1 MSPGIVIVGLGPGD
15 PRWLTRAA
23 WEELTGAD
31 EIHVRTSQHPIREHL
46 PADVRLVS
54 FDALY
59 DQHDDF
65 QAVYDAIAG
74 KVIELGK
81 RQQGVV
87 YAVPGDPTVG
97 EMTVIKIRE
106 QAARDGIELTVIHGV
121 SFLEPCLELLGRD
134 ALDGLTIVDALD
146 LASSHHPQVATHH
159 GVLVG
164 QLYSR
169 LVASDVK
176 LTLMNAYPDEHE
188 VVLLHAA
195 GLPSGCLEPARL
207 HDFDASPNIGLL
219 TALFVPPLHAYSS
232 FERLQ
237 ETVAHLRAP
246 EGCPWDREQTHQSLR
261 QHLLEEAYEA
271 LQAIDRADLK
281 SLEEELGDLML
292 QIVLQ
297 TQIATEA
304 EAFQMADVVA
314 GINDKL
320 IRRHPHVFEDLEVA
334 DVDQVL
340 HNWEALKARE
350 RAASDGPA
358 SALSGVP
365 SVLPAL
371 ALSHE
376 YQARAARV
384 GFDWASLEGVKAKV
398 LEELDELEAAASQQD
413 EADEFGDLLFSL
425 VNYARWR
432 KIDPEAALREASRR
446 FRSRFETMES
456 LVREKTQ
463 DLGQLDLD
471 ELEALWTA
479 AKRNSS

>member
-23 WEELTGAD
+23 WEQLCDAQAV
-31 EIHVRTSQHPIREHL
+31 HLRTSQHPIREHL
-46 PADVRLVS
+46 PAGVQVVS
-54 FDALY
+54 FDAVY

-74 KVIELGK
+74 KIVELGK
-81 RQQGVV
+81 RDQGVV

-97 EMTVIKIRE
+97 EMTVVRIRE
-106 QAARDGIELTVIHGV
+106 LAARADIKTTVLHGI
-121 SFLEPCLELLGRD
+121 SFLEPCLDLLERD
-134 ALDGLTIVDALD
+134 ALDGMTIVDALD
-146 LASSHHPQVATHH
+146 LAASHHPQVATHH
-159 GVLVG
+159 AVLVG
-164 QLYSR
+164 QLFSR
-169 LVASDVK
+169 MVASDVK

-188 VVLLHAA
+188 VMLIHEA
-195 GLPSGCLEPARL
+195 GLPSGYLEPAKL
-207 HDFDASPNIGLL
+207 HDFDASANIGPL
-219 TALFVPPLHAYSS
+219 TALFVPALHAHSS

-237 ETVAHLRAP
+237 ETVAHLRSP

-261 QHLLEEAYEA
+261 QHLLEETYEA
-271 LQAIDRADLK
+271 LQAIDRDDPE

-304 EAFQMADVVA
+304 EDFQMADVVA

-320 IRRHPHVFEDLEVA
+320 IRRHPHVFEGLEVA
-334 DVDQVL
+334 GVDQVL

-350 RAASDGPA
+350 RAAGDEPA

-365 SVLPAL
+365 TVLPAL

-384 GFDWASLEGVKAKV
+384 GFDWGSLEGVKAKV
-398 LEELDELEAAASQQD
+398 LEELDEIEAAASPQA
-413 EADEFGDLLFSL
+413 EIDEFGDLLFSL

-432 KIDPEAALREASRR
+432 KIDPEAALREASQR
-446 FRSRFETMES
+446 FRSRFETMET
-456 LVREKTQ
+456 LAREQDQ
-463 DLGQLDLD
+463 DLGRLDLD
-471 ELEALWTA
+471 QLETLWAA
-479 AKRNSS
+479 AKGHSA